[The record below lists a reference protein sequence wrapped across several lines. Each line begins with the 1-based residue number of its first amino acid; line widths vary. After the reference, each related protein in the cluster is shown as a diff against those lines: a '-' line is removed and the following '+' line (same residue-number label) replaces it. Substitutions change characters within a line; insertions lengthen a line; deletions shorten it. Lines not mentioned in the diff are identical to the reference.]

1 MTAEAPRLLHAA
13 AWIGG
18 AIVSFSA
25 MMVGGRE
32 LGPSLSTFEILAW
45 RSAIGLPVVLAA
57 VLWAEGWRGLATPQP
72 GLHLLRNAI
81 HFGAQNLWFYGVAVI
96 PLAQLVTLE
105 FTNPIWVALL
115 APALLGEPLTRAKL
129 LAAGMGFAGVLVIAQ
144 PGSGPLQWG
153 HAAALGAAVGFAL
166 TNIATKR
173 LSRRD
178 GPLTVLFWM
187 IFSQMVMG
195 FAVAV
200 PAGLAPIPAE
210 AWPWVL
216 LVALTG
222 LTAHFCLTRA
232 LFIAPASIV
241 GPMEFARLPVV
252 AVVGMLVYGEAVGPS
267 LLVGAALILAGN
279 AVNVRAGRISRA

>member
-1 MTAEAPRLLHAA
+1 MTEPPPRLLHAA
-13 AWIGG
+13 AWIAG
-18 AIVSFSA
+18 AIVSFSV

-32 LGPSLSTFEILAW
+32 LAGSLSTFEILAW

-57 VLWAEGWRGLATPQP
+57 VLWADGWRGLVTAQP
-72 GLHLLRNAI
+72 GLHILRNTI

-115 APALLGEPLTRAKL
+115 APTLLGEPLTRAKMV
-129 LAAGMGFAGVLVIAQ
+129 AAGLGFAGVLVIAQ
-144 PGSGPLQWG
+144 PGAGPLHWG

-178 GPLTVLFWM
+178 GPLNVLFWM

-195 FAVAV
+195 FSVAV
-200 PAGLAPIPAE
+200 PMGLSPIPPA

-232 LFIAPASIV
+232 LFIAPASVV

-252 AVVGMLVYGEAVGPS
+252 AVVGMLLYGEAIGLSV
-267 LLVGAALILAGN
+267 LAGAVLILAGN
-279 AVNVRAGRISRA
+279 AVNVRAGRLSRA